1 MTPTALTVKVCKNS
15 PVIAAHCN
23 GLTTPVGKSQHL
35 APFGLQT
42 TADQVFSGKDTIEKF
57 AFNDERK
64 LAEVLK
70 SDDEHRRSILLSVSV
85 ATS

>member
-1 MTPTALTVKVCKNS
+1 LQH
-15 PVIAAHCN
+15 IAN
-23 GLTTPVGKSQHL
+23 GLITPVGKSQHL
-35 APFGLQT
+35 AAFGLQT

-64 LAEVLK
+64 LAKVLK

>member
-1 MTPTALTVKVCKNS
+1 
-15 PVIAAHCN
+15 
-23 GLTTPVGKSQHL
+23 
-35 APFGLQT
+35 
-42 TADQVFSGKDTIEKF
+42 VFSGKDTIEKF